1 MDNEEIFDRGCF
13 SMGWTEVQSSM
24 TPKQKKDLA
33 TLLLELQDIKKDFEK
48 TRKTKKLSLKTG
60 LNLQSCFLLCES
72 NFIYSRLS
80 NANLHS

>member
-33 TLLLELQDIKKDFEK
+33 TLLLELQDIKKDFERI
-48 TRKTKKLSLKTG
+48 TEKKVRLD
-60 LNLQSCFLLCES
+60 NLMKFYNGGITE
-72 NFIYSRLS
+72 N
-80 NANLHS
+80 

>member
-33 TLLLELQDIKKDFEK
+33 TLLLELQDIKKDFERITEHK
-48 TRKTKKLSLKTG
+48 DKIESLWKSFNGG
-60 LNLQSCFLLCES
+60 LLTE
-72 NFIYSRLS
+72 
-80 NANLHS
+80 